1 MADRLEALGGTL
13 EVQSAPRAGTKILGR
28 VTAARVEHE

>member
-1 MADRLEALGGTL
+1 MADRLEALSGAL

-28 VTAARVEHE
+28 IPAARVERE